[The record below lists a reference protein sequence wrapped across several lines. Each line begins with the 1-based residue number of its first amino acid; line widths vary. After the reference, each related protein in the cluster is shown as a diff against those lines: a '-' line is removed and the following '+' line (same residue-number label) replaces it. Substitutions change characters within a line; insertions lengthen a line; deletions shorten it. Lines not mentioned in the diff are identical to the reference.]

1 MATRYIMVHEAIK
14 QTQKK
19 LEQELTRLPLNG
31 SRTDTKTMNKVLKTV
46 QDAEYKLTRK
56 CNVLIHWRSVRICG
70 RRVELSE
77 VRVMLPYEKRG
88 GFSTS
93 QLEEIFGTSDFDD
106 ILDNH
111 TAQEAVAKIAEWEKM
126 REVQVG
132 DVVRDLFKDRTAVV
146 SYVYN
151 YDSKCYVIFG
161 DGSGGKYEKKDFVKT
176 GRTID
181 ITALL
186 AQIGG
191 VE

>member
-1 MATRYIMVHEAIK
+1 MSEFKSGDKVLAEVCVVGVARVQGEKRYIVTDNDKYAAETLAIK
-14 QTQKK
+14 KDK
-19 LEQELTRLPLNG
+19 VHIIP
-31 SRTDTKTMNKVLKTV
+31 TKTYEDGLREAWDMAK
-46 QDAEYKLTRK
+46 
-56 CNVLIHWRSVRICG
+56 RI
-70 RRVELSE
+70 VF
-77 VRVMLPYEKRG
+77 YEKRG

-191 VE
+191 AE